1 METNTSGEPVRDK
14 AMLES
19 LRAIDFTN
27 EQGFFCGRILA
38 DLGVDVI
45 KVEKP
50 GGDPARN
57 IGPFYKDRDSPD
69 TSLFWFAYNAGK
81 RGITL
86 DIESRDGQ
94 DILKKLI
101 KTADFV
107 IESFP
112 CGYLDNLG
120 LGYSALEDVNPEI
133 IMASI
138 TPFGSSGPYST
149 YKSCE
154 LVNMAMSGLMN
165 LSGDPD
171 RPPVMISFLH
181 ACLHAGA
188 QAAVALLAA
197 SYWRGEKGKGQHID
211 VAVRESI
218 IQMIA
223 QPIAHWTI
231 NRVQV
236 KRAGQHRI
244 GWGPGLV
251 RQIWPCKDGFVIFLL
266 GGGGVRAR
274 TNKALTDWMDNEGM
288 AGDFMKG
295 FDWDSFD
302 MAATTEDVI
311 RALEGDIGKF
321 LLRHTKAEL
330 FEEGARRRVDIYPV
344 NDCRDIAEELQLK
357 ERDFWTEIE
366 HPELGVNITYPGAFV
381 KSSELD
387 LRVRHRAPLIGEH
400 NEDIYINEL
409 GLTHTELAALK
420 QGNII

>member
-1 METNTSGEPVRDK
+1 MTGEPKKDE
-14 AMLES
+14 AMLAS
-19 LRAIDFTN
+19 LRALDLTN
-27 EQGFFCGRILA
+27 EQGFFCGRVLA

-57 IGPFYKDRDSPD
+57 IGPFYKDMANPE
-69 TSLFWFAYNAGK
+69 TSLFWFAYNANK
-81 RGITL
+81 RGMTL
-86 DIESRDGQ
+86 NIECCDGQ
-94 DILKKLI
+94 AIFKSLV

-112 CGYLDNLG
+112 CGYMDSLG
-120 LGYSALEDVNPEI
+120 LGYSALEKINPGI

-138 TPFGSSGPYST
+138 SPFGATGPYRD

-171 RPPVMISFLH
+171 RPPVIISFHH

-188 QAAVALLAA
+188 QAAVAMLAA
-197 SYWRGEKGKGQHID
+197 GYWREETGKGQHID
-211 VAVRESI
+211 VAIRESI

-231 NRVQV
+231 NRVRV
-236 KRAGQHRI
+236 RRAGQHRI

-251 RQIWPCKDGFVIFLL
+251 RQIWPCQDGFVIFLL
-266 GGGGVRAR
+266 GGGGLRAR
-274 TNKALTDWMDNEGM
+274 TNRALTTWIDSEGM
-288 AGDFMKG
+288 ASDFMNE
-295 FDWDSFD
+295 FNWDTFD

-311 RALEGDIGKF
+311 RTLEEAIGKF
-321 LLRHTKAEL
+321 FLRHTKAEL

-344 NDCRDIAEELQLK
+344 NDCRDIAEDVQLK
-357 ERDFWTEIE
+357 ERGFWTWVE
-366 HPELGVNITYPGAFV
+366 HPELGVNLTYPGAFI
-381 KSSELD
+381 KSSETCIG
-387 LRVRHRAPLIGEH
+387 VRHRAPLIGEH
-400 NEDIYINEL
+400 NEDIYTKEL
-409 GLTHTELAALK
+409 GLSRAQLATLK